1 MNYEGHPVIGFGETE
16 VVAPAPR
23 STSSPWP
30 MVLASSVVSAAAS
43 WAIEEV
49 VHKVRRTR
57 R

>member
-1 MNYEGHPVIGFGETE
+1 MNYGGRPTVGFGETE
-16 VVAPAPR
+16 VVSPTKT
-23 STSSPWP
+23 SSSSPWP

>member
-1 MNYEGHPVIGFGETE
+1 MNYGGRPTIGFGETE
-16 VVAPAPR
+16 VVAPTTRGA
-23 STSSPWP
+23 SSPWP

-43 WAIEEV
+43 WVIDEV